1 MLSPR
6 GLECWLTMVTYI
18 PSHSYVTSH
27 FPTGVPSLSRNSSAT
42 VSKLSLQRPARL
54 WRKWASAPLGPGF
67 LICKMGLK
75 VPPLK
80 GDVQEPACRKGC
92 RDAGLPG
99 YLVACVPLLC
109 PSVHMSL
116 CLCPC
121 VCVHRTWGR
130 GTCGG
135 GGTQGLADKEPIMEC
150 AVAVYIGVP
159 MWGLVD
165 GPGCLDWQAAGP
177 SFP

>member
-1 MLSPR
+1 MGPGGQ
-6 GLECWLTMVTYI
+6 GLEVRG
-18 PSHSYVTSH
+18 PSGARWAGNGWRQLCCQVGEQGAGVEVGAGRS
-27 FPTGVPSLSRNSSAT
+27 TGLEM
-42 VSKLSLQRPARL
+42 Q
-54 WRKWASAPLGPGF
+54 GF
-67 LICKMGLK
+67 
-75 VPPLK
+75 
-80 GDVQEPACRKGC
+80 Q
-92 RDAGLPG
+92 G

-130 GTCGG
+130 ETRGG
-135 GGTQGLADKEPIMEC
+135 GGTQSLADKEPIMEC
-150 AVAVYIGVP
+150 AVAVSTGVP

-165 GPGCLDWQAAGP
+165 GPGCLDWQAGGP